1 MDHASIF
8 NGLFSFSAIANLCPF
23 WCVRTTNTSTD
34 DGDPLGG
41 ASGRCF
47 SISADVGVEA
57 LLTGQMCVDMDSV
70 NLMRTCVGREDGRGH
85 PVRTGRPLTQDI
97 LRR

>member
-8 NGLFSFSAIANLCPF
+8 NGLFSSSAIGNLCPF
-23 WCVRTTNTSTD
+23 WCVRTTNTGTD

-41 ASGRCF
+41 ASGMLMWKL
-47 SISADVGVEA
+47 SYLD
-57 LLTGQMCVDMDSV
+57 LLTGQMCVDVDSV
-70 NLMRTCVGREDGRGH
+70 NLMWTFVGCEDGRGH

-97 LRR
+97 LLR